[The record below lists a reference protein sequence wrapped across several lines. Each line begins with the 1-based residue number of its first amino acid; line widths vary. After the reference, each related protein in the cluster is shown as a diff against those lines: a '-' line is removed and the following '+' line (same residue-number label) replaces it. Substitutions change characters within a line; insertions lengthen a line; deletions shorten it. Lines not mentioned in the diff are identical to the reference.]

1 MISFHQVHLPF
12 IPYPNDLHL
21 QEKLYI
27 SINQYIKS
35 NKTIVCKITDEDSL
49 LFFFY
54 TQSKQ
59 FMLYLKSSHL
69 YLLESLLSSL
79 SFTELNNIKYL
90 YLIKG
95 VEFHHKKLQHKLY
108 YVLKK
113 YNMVEKIVN
122 IGDCLLHQEIGI
134 TNEGIFFHSFSK
146 L

>member
-1 MISFHQVHLPF
+1 MISFHQLHLPL
-12 IPYPNDLHL
+12 IPYPKDIHI
-21 QEKLYI
+21 QDKLYI

-49 LFFFY
+49 LFLFY

-59 FMLYLKSSHL
+59 FMLYLKYSHL
-69 YLLESLLSSL
+69 HLLESLLSTL
-79 SFTELNNIKYL
+79 SYSELNNIKYL
-90 YLIKG
+90 YLVKG
-95 VEFHHKKLQHKLY
+95 VRFIQPKLY
-108 YVLKK
+108 EVLKK
-113 YNMVEKIVN
+113 YNMLDKIIN